1 MTVSSLKLACTK
13 AMSWVKTE
21 PNGVWWGSRRVSLT
35 LRSQV
40 DKRGDRN
47 RRFLVRT
54 VSLLPG

>member
-1 MTVSSLKLACTK
+1 MK

-21 PNGVWWGSRRVSLT
+21 PNGVWRGSRRVSLT